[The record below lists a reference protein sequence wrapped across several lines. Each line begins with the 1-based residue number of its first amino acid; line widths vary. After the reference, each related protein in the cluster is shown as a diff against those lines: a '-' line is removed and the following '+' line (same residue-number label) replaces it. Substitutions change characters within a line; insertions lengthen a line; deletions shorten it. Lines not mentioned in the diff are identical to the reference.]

1 MLEEL
6 RSRPTLL
13 LAVQEYKPESLS
25 VVSLIVKVELSLLN
39 VTVSLKPV
47 SLP

>member
-6 RSRPTLL
+6 KSRPTLL
-13 LAVQEYKPESLS
+13 LAVQEYKPESPS
-25 VVSLIVKVELSLLN
+25 EVSLIVKVELSLLS
-39 VTVSLKPV
+39 VTESLKPV